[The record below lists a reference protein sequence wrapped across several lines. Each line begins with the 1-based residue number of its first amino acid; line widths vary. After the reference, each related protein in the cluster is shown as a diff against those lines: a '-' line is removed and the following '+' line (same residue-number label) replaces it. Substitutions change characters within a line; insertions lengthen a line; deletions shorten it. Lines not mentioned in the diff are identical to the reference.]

1 MEPRHELQVEALR
14 LFFEANDIKI
24 LHERRSKEALTFVT
38 DAQGFT
44 HKQLRNL
51 TNFAHIGIFLCVI
64 NRRYTMGVNVHFV

>member
-1 MEPRHELQVEALR
+1 MEARHELQVEALR

-24 LHERRSKEALTFVT
+24 LHERRRKESYTFAT

-51 TNFAHIGIFLCVI
+51 TNFAHIGIFLWVE
-64 NRRYTMGVNVHFV
+64 NGRYTMAVNVHFV